1 MFLYLTNGCM
11 ARNSAPHQDPAARA
25 LAALLRDIVASARQ
39 PLDAPDMT
47 DAVAIHDFRKA
58 FKRWRALMRLIGPV
72 IGEEAE
78 ALRIEARDIAREMAS
93 ARDGQAALEAL
104 ADLGD
109 EIPSLSAR
117 SRATIQGRLAQL
129 GASAEAALL
138 TPALKVRIG
147 DLLSRGATAVER
159 WPTGQFDCRE
169 ATRQLTATYR
179 RVRDSE
185 PKDWPAAPADH
196 LHRLRQRIVEHRY
209 QMELMEP
216 AWPKLIKVWISES
229 QRLRDCLGAHQTCRC
244 WRGSPG
250 RTSRWPI
257 GAPGSRRRSP
267 SGRPPTSR
275 RPSASPAGCSLK
287 SRRRSAT
294 ASQRCGR
301 TAWRRRI
308 EA

>member
-1 MFLYLTNGCM
+1 M
-11 ARNSAPHQDPAARA
+11 ARNSTPQQDPAARA
-25 LAALLRDIVASARQ
+25 LAVLLRDIVASARQ

-72 IGEEAE
+72 IGAETE
-78 ALRIEARDIAREMAS
+78 ALRIEARDIAHEMAS
-93 ARDGQAALEAL
+93 ARDGQAAQEAL

-117 SRATIQGRLAQL
+117 STIQGRLAQL
-129 GASAEAALL
+129 GASAEAAIL
-138 TPALKVRIG
+138 TPALKLRIG
-147 DLLSRGATAVER
+147 DLLSRAAAAVER

-179 RVRDSE
+179 RVRESE
-185 PKDWPAAPADH
+185 PKDWAAAPAEH

-229 QRLRDCLGAHQTCRC
+229 QRLRDSLGAHQDLHVLARLTGPHQPLAH
-244 WRGSPG
+244 WR
-250 RTSRWPI
+250 SRLAAPI
-257 GAPGSRRRSP
+257 AQRQ
-267 SGRPPTSR
+267 
-275 RPSASPAGCSLK
+275 AVHV
-287 SRRRSAT
+287 AT
-294 ASQRCGR
+294 AERLAGR
-301 TAWRRRI
+301 LFAEKPKAFRDRI
-308 EA
+308 AALWKNRVEAPH

>member
-1 MFLYLTNGCM
+1 M
-11 ARNSAPHQDPAARA
+11 ARNFAPQQDPAARA

-39 PLDAPDMT
+39 PLDASDMT

-72 IGEEAE
+72 IGEETE

-93 ARDGQAALEAL
+93 ARDSQAALEAL

-129 GASAEAALL
+129 GASAEAAIL
-138 TPALKVRIG
+138 TPALKLRIG
-147 DLLSRGATAVER
+147 ELLSRAAAAVER

-185 PKDWPAAPADH
+185 PKDWAVAPADH

-229 QRLRDCLGAHQTCRC
+229 QRLRDSLGAHQDLQVLVRLT
-244 WRGSPG
+244 GPHQPLAHG
-250 RTSRWPI
+250 RSRLAAPI
-257 GAPGSRRRSP
+257 AQRQAAHVAAAERLAGQLFAEKPKAFRDRLAALWKNRVDAP
-267 SGRPPTSR
+267 
-275 RPSASPAGCSLK
+275 
-287 SRRRSAT
+287 
-294 ASQRCGR
+294 Q
-301 TAWRRRI
+301 
-308 EA
+308 

>member
-1 MFLYLTNGCM
+1 M

-117 SRATIQGRLAQL
+117 SRATIQGRLEQL
-129 GASAEAALL
+129 GASAEAAIL

-185 PKDWPAAPADH
+185 PKDWPAAPAEH

-229 QRLRDCLGAHQTCRC
+229 QRLRDRLGAHQDLQVLARLTGPHQPLAH
-244 WRGSPG
+244 WRSRLVTPITHRQAAHVAAAQRLAG
-250 RTSRWPI
+250 RLFAEKPKAFRDRLAALWKN
-257 GAPGSRRRSP
+257 RVE
-267 SGRPPTSR
+267 
-275 RPSASPAGCSLK
+275 ASH
-287 SRRRSAT
+287 
-294 ASQRCGR
+294 
-301 TAWRRRI
+301 
-308 EA
+308 

>member
-1 MFLYLTNGCM
+1 M
-11 ARNSAPHQDPAARA
+11 ARNSTPQQDPAAHA
-25 LAALLRDIVASARQ
+25 LAVLLRDIVASARQ

-72 IGEEAE
+72 IGAEAE

-93 ARDGQAALEAL
+93 ARDGQAAQEAL

-117 SRATIQGRLAQL
+117 SRGTIQGRLAQL
-129 GASAEAALL
+129 GASAEAAIL
-138 TPALKVRIG
+138 TPALKLRIG
-147 DLLSRGATAVER
+147 DLLSRAAAAVER

-179 RVRDSE
+179 RVRESE
-185 PKDWPAAPADH
+185 PKDWAAAPAEH

-229 QRLRDCLGAHQTCRC
+229 QRLRDSLGAHQDLHVLARLTGPHQPLAH
-244 WRGSPG
+244 WR
-250 RTSRWPI
+250 SRLAAPI
-257 GAPGSRRRSP
+257 AQRQ
-267 SGRPPTSR
+267 
-275 RPSASPAGCSLK
+275 AVHV
-287 SRRRSAT
+287 AT
-294 ASQRCGR
+294 AERLAGR
-301 TAWRRRI
+301 LFAEKSKAFRDRI
-308 EA
+308 AALWKNRVEAPH

>member
-1 MFLYLTNGCM
+1 M
-11 ARNSAPHQDPAARA
+11 ARKSAPHQDPAARA
-25 LAALLRDIVASARQ
+25 LAVLLRDIVASARQ
-39 PLDAPDMT
+39 PLDTPGMT

-72 IGEEAE
+72 IGDEAE

-129 GASAEAALL
+129 GASAEAAIL
-138 TPALKVRIG
+138 TPALKLRIG
-147 DLLSRGATAVER
+147 DLLSRAAAAVER
-159 WPTGQFDCRE
+159 WPTGLFDCHQ

-185 PKDWPAAPADH
+185 PEDWAAAPAEH

-209 QMELMEP
+209 QMELMES

-229 QRLRDCLGAHQTCRC
+229 QRLRDQLGAHQDLHVLARLTGPHQPLAH
-244 WRGSPG
+244 WRSRLAAPIALRQAAHVAAAQRLAG
-250 RTSRWPI
+250 RLFAEKPKAFRDRLAALW
-257 GAPGSRRRSP
+257 
-267 SGRPPTSR
+267 
-275 RPSASPAGCSLK
+275 K
-287 SRRRSAT
+287 N
-294 ASQRCGR
+294 
-301 TAWRRRI
+301 RI
-308 EA
+308 EAPH

>member
-1 MFLYLTNGCM
+1 M
-11 ARNSAPHQDPAARA
+11 ARNSTPQQDPAARA
-25 LAALLRDIVASARQ
+25 LAVLLRDIVASARQ

-72 IGEEAE
+72 IGAEAE

-109 EIPSLSAR
+109 EIPSLSVR
-117 SRATIQGRLAQL
+117 SRGTIQGRLAQL
-129 GASAEAALL
+129 GASAEAAIL
-138 TPALKVRIG
+138 TPALKLRIS
-147 DLLSRGATAVER
+147 DLLSRAAAAVER
-159 WPTGQFDCRE
+159 WPTGQFDCQE

-179 RVRDSE
+179 RVRESE
-185 PKDWPAAPADH
+185 PKDWAAAPAEH

-229 QRLRDCLGAHQTCRC
+229 QRLRDSLGAHQDLHVLARLTGPHQPLAY
-244 WRGSPG
+244 WR
-250 RTSRWPI
+250 SRLAAPI
-257 GAPGSRRRSP
+257 AQRQ
-267 SGRPPTSR
+267 
-275 RPSASPAGCSLK
+275 AVHV
-287 SRRRSAT
+287 AT
-294 ASQRCGR
+294 AERLAGR
-301 TAWRRRI
+301 LFAEKPKAFRDRI
-308 EA
+308 AALWKNRVEAPH

>member
-1 MFLYLTNGCM
+1 M
-11 ARNSAPHQDPAARA
+11 ARNSTPQQDPAARA
-25 LAALLRDIVASARQ
+25 LAVLLRDIVASARQ

-72 IGEEAE
+72 IGAEAE

-93 ARDGQAALEAL
+93 ARDGQAAQEAL

-117 SRATIQGRLAQL
+117 SRGTIQGRLAQL
-129 GASAEAALL
+129 GASAEAAIL
-138 TPALKVRIG
+138 TPALKLRIS
-147 DLLSRGATAVER
+147 DLLSRAAAAVER

-179 RVRDSE
+179 RVRESE
-185 PKDWPAAPADH
+185 PKDWAAAPAEH

-229 QRLRDCLGAHQTCRC
+229 QRLRDSLGAHQDLHVLARLTGPHQPLAH
-244 WRGSPG
+244 WR
-250 RTSRWPI
+250 SRLAAPI
-257 GAPGSRRRSP
+257 AQRQ
-267 SGRPPTSR
+267 
-275 RPSASPAGCSLK
+275 AVHV
-287 SRRRSAT
+287 AT
-294 ASQRCGR
+294 AERLAGR
-301 TAWRRRI
+301 LFAEKPKAFRDRI
-308 EA
+308 AALWKNRVEAPH

>member
-1 MFLYLTNGCM
+1 M
-11 ARNSAPHQDPAARA
+11 ARNSAPHQAPAARA

-72 IGEEAE
+72 IGEETE

-117 SRATIQGRLAQL
+117 SRGTIQGRLAQL
-129 GASAEAALL
+129 GASAEAAIL
-138 TPALKVRIG
+138 TAALKLRIG
-147 DLLSRGATAVER
+147 DLLNRAAAAVER

-179 RVRDSE
+179 RVRESE
-185 PKDWPAAPADH
+185 PKDWAAAPAEH

-216 AWPKLIKVWISES
+216 AWRKS
-229 QRLRDCLGAHQTCRC
+229 
-244 WRGSPG
+244 G
-250 RTSRWPI
+250 RTPRT
-257 GAPGSRRRSP
+257 
-267 SGRPPTSR
+267 RPPR
-275 RPSASPAGCSLK
+275 APKVIALQLIAVG
-287 SRRRSAT
+287 
-294 ASQRCGR
+294 
-301 TAWRRRI
+301 
-308 EA
+308 

>member
-1 MFLYLTNGCM
+1 M
-11 ARNSAPHQDPAARA
+11 ARNSAPQQDPAARA

-39 PLDAPDMT
+39 PLDAPDMS

-72 IGEEAE
+72 IGAEAE

-93 ARDGQAALEAL
+93 ARDGQAAQEAL

-109 EIPSLSAR
+109 DVPSLSAR
-117 SRATIQGRLAQL
+117 SRTTIQGRLAQL
-129 GASAEAALL
+129 GASAEAAIL
-138 TPALKVRIG
+138 TPALKLRIG
-147 DLLSRGATAVER
+147 DLLGRAGAAVER

-185 PKDWPAAPADH
+185 PKDWAAAPAEH

-229 QRLRDCLGAHQTCRC
+229 QRLRDSLGAHQDLQVLARLTGPHQPLAH
-244 WRGSPG
+244 WRSRLTAPIAQRQAAHVAAAERLAG
-250 RTSRWPI
+250 RLFAEKPKAFRDRIAALWKNRVE
-257 GAPGSRRRSP
+257 APH
-267 SGRPPTSR
+267 
-275 RPSASPAGCSLK
+275 
-287 SRRRSAT
+287 
-294 ASQRCGR
+294 
-301 TAWRRRI
+301 
-308 EA
+308 

>member
-1 MFLYLTNGCM
+1 M
-11 ARNSAPHQDPAARA
+11 ARKSAPHLDPAARA
-25 LAALLRDIVASARQ
+25 LAVLLRDIVASAGQ
-39 PLDAPDMT
+39 PLDAPGMT

-72 IGEEAE
+72 IGDEAE
-78 ALRIEARDIAREMAS
+78 ALRVEARDIAREMAS

-129 GASAEAALL
+129 GASAEAAIL
-138 TPALKVRIG
+138 TPALKLRIG
-147 DLLSRGATAVER
+147 DLLSRAAAAVER
-159 WPTGQFDCRE
+159 WPIGQFDCHE

-185 PKDWPAAPADH
+185 PKDWAAAPAEH

-209 QMELMEP
+209 QMELMES

-229 QRLRDCLGAHQTCRC
+229 QRLRDRLGAHQDLHVLARLTGPHQPLAH
-244 WRGSPG
+244 WRSRLAAPIAHRQAAHVAAAQRLAG
-250 RTSRWPI
+250 RLFAEKPKAFRDRLAALWKNRAE
-257 GAPGSRRRSP
+257 APH
-267 SGRPPTSR
+267 
-275 RPSASPAGCSLK
+275 
-287 SRRRSAT
+287 
-294 ASQRCGR
+294 
-301 TAWRRRI
+301 
-308 EA
+308 

>member
-1 MFLYLTNGCM
+1 M

-72 IGEEAE
+72 IGEETE

-117 SRATIQGRLAQL
+117 SRATIRGRLAQL
-129 GASAEAALL
+129 GANAEAAIL
-138 TPALKVRIG
+138 TPALKLRIG
-147 DLLSRGATAVER
+147 DLLSRAAAAVER

-185 PKDWPAAPADH
+185 PKDWAAAPADH

-229 QRLRDCLGAHQTCRC
+229 QRLRDCLGAHQDLQVLARFTGPHQPLAH
-244 WRGSPG
+244 WR
-250 RTSRWPI
+250 SRLAAPI
-257 GAPGSRRRSP
+257 AQRQ
-267 SGRPPTSR
+267 
-275 RPSASPAGCSLK
+275 AAHV
-287 SRRRSAT
+287 AT
-294 ASQRCGR
+294 AERLAGR
-301 TAWRRRI
+301 LFAEKPKAFRDRLAALWKNRV
-308 EA
+308 EAPH

>member
-1 MFLYLTNGCM
+1 M
-11 ARNSAPHQDPAARA
+11 ARNSTPQQDPAARA
-25 LAALLRDIVASARQ
+25 LAVLLRDIVASARQ

-72 IGEEAE
+72 IGAEAE
-78 ALRIEARDIAREMAS
+78 ALRIEVRDIAREMAS
-93 ARDGQAALEAL
+93 ARDGQAAQEAL

-117 SRATIQGRLAQL
+117 SRGTIQGRLAQL
-129 GASAEAALL
+129 GASAEAAIL
-138 TPALKVRIG
+138 TPALKLRIG
-147 DLLSRGATAVER
+147 DLLSRAAAAVER

-179 RVRDSE
+179 RVRESE
-185 PKDWPAAPADH
+185 PKDWAAAPAEH

-229 QRLRDCLGAHQTCRC
+229 QRLRDSLGAHQDLHVLARLTGPHQPLAH
-244 WRGSPG
+244 WR
-250 RTSRWPI
+250 SRLAAPI
-257 GAPGSRRRSP
+257 AQRQ
-267 SGRPPTSR
+267 
-275 RPSASPAGCSLK
+275 AVHV
-287 SRRRSAT
+287 AT
-294 ASQRCGR
+294 AERLAGR
-301 TAWRRRI
+301 LFAEKPKAFRDRI
-308 EA
+308 AALWKNRVEAPH